1 MVPEDPRGRGAGQA
15 GAARPGAVDGR
26 AVDQL
31 GSGPG
36 PPPSQLRIPAGR
48 ARPRSSCRPSDPLQ
62 RPRERRRSIRPNTAT
77 VKHHLARDCQAS
89 PGTGHECRAG
99 PREQFL
105 YEVEAGFAG
114 PAPALRLR
122 RPRAQPSREED
133 REEHTP
139 DIVGARVK
147 VPAPQAACSQPGS
160 GVYRRLPPSYVSS
173 NQVTVQDGYS
183 AWLGPEELLARCDNE
198 DVGLRRGTGPSG
210 HGHAGHLATAAD
222 FGRTGPRSAGNHR
235 ASLSSAPARQLMYE
249 PVVDPTCRS
258 LRIRRFISPASETKP
273 SLRGTC
279 VGCNVAVDRSWKR
292 HRRPETIDRPE
303 LWRSVK
309 PSA

>member
-1 MVPEDPRGRGAGQA
+1 VLRLC
-15 GAARPGAVDGR
+15 GAAR
-26 AVDQL
+26 
-31 GSGPG
+31 
-36 PPPSQLRIPAGR
+36 AG
-48 ARPRSSCRPSDPLQ
+48 
-62 RPRERRRSIRPNTAT
+62 
-77 VKHHLARDCQAS
+77 
-89 PGTGHECRAG
+89 G
-99 PREQFL
+99 PR
-105 YEVEAGFAG
+105 
-114 PAPALRLR
+114 
-122 RPRAQPSREED
+122 
-133 REEHTP
+133 
-139 DIVGARVK
+139 
-147 VPAPQAACSQPGS
+147 
-160 GVYRRLPPSYVSS
+160 
-173 NQVTVQDGYS
+173 
-183 AWLGPEELLARCDNE
+183 WLGPEELLARCDNE

-309 PSA
+309 PSAKPTLVRTQHLPPSNSQVRPGPWGRVSSVVGAVWNNRSLRGTPRLRSLFGLIRML